1 METRL
6 KSLEEL
12 SDLQAF
18 DPKLTSLLRSMPIDN
33 LGSNY
38 FFELGKDI
46 IRVVEEQVEDTS
58 PIKMNDYEALEKH
71 VNDLLARSNIL
82 PKLEAHKPEQVV
94 LSRGKRFISDYHKP
108 KNFINYAFN
117 HVADN
122 VFQAL
127 LDVSSEEFSHFSDKL
142 SYSLADLYLSFVD
155 GLKEGSTKT
164 SLDVNSLS
172 GTLNPVYVD
181 KRTFLGLE
189 MKRVAKSYIGRTN
202 NKVGFALNNFI
213 KNISDIIR
221 GAGVRVP
228 ETTVEKGI
236 FYIDF
241 VEGQSLR
248 DYLNNKTIIPSR
260 KNQVLKDVVRQL
272 SNLRKVDEDD
282 LNLAGKNVS
291 QFSYLSDASWFFSEL
306 NKNPNLLGT
315 TPSEDS
321 YERVMHNLELH
332 NPDASIDVYEP
343 PSKEELVIIEQQEA
357 KEKMT
362 KERKKEKQISFL
374 EEKFPNLYDACT
386 SLDKFYSMKD
396 DTGVPIYRTLTH
408 GDLHLKNVIVDE
420 ENKPH
425 IIDIDRQVH
434 IGLQGEDFV
443 RSIHHIESGLDTKQ
457 KDELFN
463 QYIIDTFNIYLTK
476 KGESSV
482 NSLYDVQISSKKF
495 FSRDYVADMSE
506 IRDNLKVYIRTKMNA
521 ALEAEHKF
529 ERARVYENFGS
540 TLFMKEAC

>member
-443 RSIHHIESGLDTKQ
+443 RCIHHIESGLNTKQ